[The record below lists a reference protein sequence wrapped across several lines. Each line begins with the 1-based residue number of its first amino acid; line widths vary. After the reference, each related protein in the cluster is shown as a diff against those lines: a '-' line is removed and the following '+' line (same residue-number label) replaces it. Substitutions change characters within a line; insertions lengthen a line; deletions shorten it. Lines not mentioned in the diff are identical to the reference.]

1 VFRFPVQHMNHTFL
15 QLYFMFLIIAD
26 VYLSPI
32 NDYGLELWHM
42 CHHLYTTELIWSI
55 FVSGSI
61 YRFMFLLLKRM
72 IFNVTILLYDSLF
85 QSLLYLTKCGN
96 TGRGCRALDY
106 KRRWEAYLTAC
117 ASVISMHKVFIIQ
130 YQMLRNLEADK
141 RTSDG
146 RSG

>member
-1 VFRFPVQHMNHTFL
+1 MNHTFL

-72 IFNVTILLYDSLF
+72 IFNVTILLYDFLF
-85 QSLLYLTKCGN
+85 QSLLYLTKCDN

-106 KRRWEAYLTAC
+106 KRRWEAYT
-117 ASVISMHKVFIIQ
+117 SG
-130 YQMLRNLEADK
+130 K
-141 RTSDG
+141 RAFGQGSLVPAVTKG
-146 RSG
+146 LATLLLIRPRVRHPLVPV